1 MFRGQTEAEMA
12 QHRGGAGCA
21 GHVSEW
27 LVVRCVDFS
36 SKPSKTQLGCPGCE
50 LDWSPKPGGAGRE
63 GPDILARTRAPDGC
77 LPEGGQPGP
86 GSSRGESEGSSL
98 YFQAPGGRHLSL

>member
-1 MFRGQTEAEMA
+1 MFRGQTEAEMV
-12 QHRGGAGCA
+12 QHRSGAGCA

-50 LDWSPKPGGAGRE
+50 LDWSPKPGGAGR
-63 GPDILARTRAPDGC
+63 
-77 LPEGGQPGP
+77 
-86 GSSRGESEGSSL
+86 
-98 YFQAPGGRHLSL
+98 GGRALTFLRGREPPVGAFWRAGSPGRAWEFQGRE